1 MRSKDQVQLAVVRNL
16 LAEIK
21 NAQLSTSP
29 PRGDVGLLQ
38 IVQQARERAAS
49 TIDECR
55 AAARADLVAKEQ
67 AQLAVLDRYA
77 ALVPTVARD
86 DILTVARQ
94 AVARLEAEGVR
105 PQLGHVIRHAKAAF
119 EGQPV
124 LPRDIVDAVKE
135 VLGRRTG

>member
-21 NAQLSTSP
+21 NAQLSASP

-38 IVQQARERAAS
+38 IVRRARERAAD

-77 ALVPTVARD
+77 TLVPTVARD
-86 DILTVARQ
+86 DILAAARQ
-94 AVARLEAEGVR
+94 AVTRLQGEGVR
-105 PQLGHVIRHAKAAF
+105 IQMGDVMRHVKAAF

-124 LPRDIVDAVKE
+124 LPRDIAEAVKE
-135 VLGRRTG
+135 VLGQRTQ